1 MRPHDRRSGR
11 SRSPYC
17 TVRSNLSEL
26 QAGAEGIQKMNFLQ
40 KMYRKLYGLLR
51 FLQRIFR
58 RGNSEPESLSHID
71 NQTMTLNEQL
81 EFLTKGTVDV
91 IPIEELKKKL
101 ENSAET
107 GRKLRVKFGCD
118 PTAPDLHLG
127 HCVVIRRMKAFQ
139 ELGHD
144 VIFLIGDF
152 TAMIGDPSGRNTTRP
167 MLTREQIEVNAETY
181 KSQIFQLL
189 ERDEFSKRLASG
201 VEIRLHELLYPLTQ
215 SYDSVALKA
224 DVELGGTDQKFNL
237 LMARE
242 IQRAY
247 GIEPQVIMTTPL
259 LEGLDGVEKMS
270 KSKNNYIGVTEPPDE
285 IYGKAMSISDDLM
298 WRYYELLTD
307 LTPDEIARLKSDVE
321 SGARHPRDVKSDLA
335 KKLVADFHSR
345 AEADRAEAEF
355 IRRFR
360 EGQTPTEV
368 ETRVI
373 RPAARNIKLV
383 DLMTQIELAP
393 SKAEARRL
401 ISQGGVKL
409 NGERIGE
416 ASFEIDTATT
426 KEAQLQVGKLKFLKV
441 IFE

>member
-1 MRPHDRRSGR
+1 
-11 SRSPYC
+11 
-17 TVRSNLSEL
+17 
-26 QAGAEGIQKMNFLQ
+26 
-40 KMYRKLYGLLR
+40 
-51 FLQRIFR
+51 
-58 RGNSEPESLSHID
+58 
-71 NQTMTLNEQL
+71 MTLNEQL
-81 EFLTKGTVDV
+81 EFLTRGTVDV

-101 ENSAET
+101 AT
-107 GRKLRVKFGCD
+107 GRKLRVKLGCD
-118 PTAPDLHLG
+118 PTAPDIHLG
-127 HCVVIRRMKAFQ
+127 HSVVIRKMKAFQ

-152 TAMIGDPSGRNTTRP
+152 TAMIGDPTGRNATRP
-167 MLTREQIEVNAETY
+167 PLTREQINANAETY
-181 KSQIFQLL
+181 KAQIFKLLDPEKTIIEFNAKWLNAFTPEDFIRLTAKVTLAQML
-189 ERDEFSKRLASG
+189 ERDDFAKRLASG
-201 VEIRLHELLYPLTQ
+201 VPISVHELLYPLAQ
-215 SYDSVALKA
+215 GYDSVALEA

-247 GIEPQVIMTTPL
+247 GMEPQVIMTTPL

-270 KSKNNYIGVTEPPDE
+270 KSKNNYIGITESPDE
-285 IYGKAMSISDDLM
+285 IYGKVMSISDDLM

-307 LTPDEIARLKSDVE
+307 LSPAEIARLKSEVE
-321 SGARHPRDVKSDLA
+321 SGARHPRDVKSELA

-345 AEADRAEAEF
+345 AEAERAEAEF

-360 EGQTPTEV
+360 QHQAPTDV

-373 RPAARNIKLV
+373 KTDGQKIKLV
-383 DLMTQIELAP
+383 DLLLQVELAP

-409 NGERIGE
+409 NGERISE
-416 ASFEIDTATT
+416 ATFEIDAAAIT
-426 KEAQLQVGKLKFLKV
+426 EAQLQVGKLKFLKI